1 MTDKLHCPFCRAEL
15 KLWSEDIDG
24 REFLYCEN
32 LKCPMSPQIELPIS
46 IWQALIDGKKAQDA
60 LNYVLLNLDA
70 YMNMYLKTRRNPSEF
85 TAANEHINNVKR
97 KITSI
102 TKQEK

>member
-1 MTDKLHCPFCRAEL
+1 MTDKLYCPFCGAEL

-60 LNYVLLNLDA
+60 LKIATDFIGFVNTSRHADGALAAMAIGKLN
-70 YMNMYLKTRRNPSEF
+70 E
-85 TAANEHINNVKR
+85 
-97 KITSI
+97 ITSI
-102 TKQEK
+102 TESKI